1 MSKIY
6 TSNNTGGFA
15 GSGVIGSGSGSGGVG
30 GSWQQAQ
37 RLAHVQGHTP
47 QGMWTSSHTKTEFIP
62 RASAEEE
69 PAVFER
75 YSADLLIKELAKIY
89 RESPLTDEE
98 IDMGID
104 YRRRH
109 LMNVISNQSRAEAVA
124 SLQDADVHA
133 DVSNILS
140 MALLLY

>member
-1 MSKIY
+1 MAKI
-6 TSNNTGGFA
+6 NR
-15 GSGVIGSGSGSGGVG
+15 GVGDGNFNMGVG

-37 RLAHVQGHTP
+37 RLAHVQGHTS
-47 QGMWTSSHTKTEFIP
+47 QGMWTPSHAKTEFIP
-62 RASAEEE
+62 RELAKEE
-69 PAVFER
+69 PAAFER
-75 YSADLLIKELAKIY
+75 YSSDLLIKELAKIY
-89 RESPLTDEE
+89 RDTPLTNEE
-98 IDMGID
+98 IDMGIE